1 MASQISSDR
10 TARGEHAMIW
20 EICQTLFML
29 GTLLTVLV
37 NVRSIV
43 WLTRRIE
50 YLEDQWER
58 RHEL

>member
-1 MASQISSDR
+1 
-10 TARGEHAMIW
+10 MIW